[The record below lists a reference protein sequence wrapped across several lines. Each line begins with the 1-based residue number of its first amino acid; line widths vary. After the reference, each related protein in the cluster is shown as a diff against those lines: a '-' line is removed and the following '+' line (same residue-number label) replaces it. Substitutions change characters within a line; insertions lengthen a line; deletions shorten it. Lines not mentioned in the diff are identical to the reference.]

1 VKPTHL
7 AARLNHYLATYL
19 PAQRNASPN
28 TVKAYRDVF
37 VLLLRYC
44 RDERGI
50 PPERLEIEQI
60 DPELVVG
67 FLEHLETGRGC
78 GKSTVNHRLAALQA
92 FFRYLQTEEP
102 EKMLHCQRILCVPR
116 RKHGRPSLTYL
127 SSESLA
133 AMLHGPTLDTRRG
146 RRDAVLLSVLYD
158 SGARAQELADLRIQ
172 DVRLDAPAQLRLI
185 GKGRKT
191 RVVPLM
197 QKTTRILKEYLR
209 EHGLDRPERCH
220 EPLFQNRWGR
230 PLTRWGISHIVKK
243 YAKRIAVEGG
253 SSRKTSPHVLRHTKA
268 MHLLQSGNG
277 AIVIRDFLGHADVKT
292 TDAYARADLQM
303 KEEALKKAEG
313 KSPRVDLPS
322 WRENKDLLSWLKSL
336 SSSAQTYSAD

>member
-1 VKPTHL
+1 VKPTQL
-7 AARLNHYLATYL
+7 AARLNDYLSKYL

-60 DPELVVG
+60 TPELVSD
-67 FLEHLETGRGC
+67 FLEYLEAKRGC
-78 GKSTVNHRLAALQA
+78 GKSTVNHRLAALHA

-102 EKMLHCQRILCVPR
+102 EKMLHSQRILCVPR
-116 RKHGRPSLTYL
+116 RSHGHPPLLYL
-127 SSESLA
+127 SSETLS
-133 AMLHGPTLDTRRG
+133 AMLHAPSLDTSQG

-158 SGARAQELADLRIQ
+158 SGARAQELVDLRIQ
-172 DVRLDAPAQLRLI
+172 DVRLEAPAQLRLT
-185 GKGRKT
+185 GKGRKM

-197 QKTTRILKEYLR
+197 EKTTRILKEYLR

-230 PLTRWGISHIVKK
+230 SLTRWGVAHVVKK
-243 YAKRIAVEGG
+243 YAKKLRVEGG

-268 MHLLQSGNG
+268 MHLLQSGSG

-292 TDAYARADLQM
+292 TEAYARADLKM

-313 KSPRVDLPS
+313 KSPSVDLPS
-322 WRENKDLLSWLKSL
+322 WKENKDLLSWLKSL
-336 SSSAQTYSAD
+336 SSSAQTCSAD